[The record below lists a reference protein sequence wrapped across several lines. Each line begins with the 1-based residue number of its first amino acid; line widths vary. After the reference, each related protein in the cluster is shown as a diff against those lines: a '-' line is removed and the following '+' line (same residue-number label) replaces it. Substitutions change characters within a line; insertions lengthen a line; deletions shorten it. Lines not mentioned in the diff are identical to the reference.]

1 MHEGIKPKTTKVE
14 TAQRT
19 FFPESYQYTGERVE
33 MNIENIEP
41 REAYFINGTVKSFK
55 LDGKSIG
62 RILMPEDGT
71 NVLDEERKWILSKE
85 MVGGAYNEIFMWSE
99 KAFSYTTYQTNKLAD
114 SIRETKDGLD
124 YNLPLYKEKKEFSF
138 GTAEEALEEIM
149 SFLEKAGIQ
158 LGENYKADIFYL
170 DYETLREQERHYDAY
185 GNVVEAEQPYEW
197 SEADNAY
204 LFYIHQTYCELED
217 YHHNRTAG
225 GGKAEDF
232 NSQITVVYNAQG
244 IVEIHVGHLS
254 TYAMGF
260 TQEELL
266 DFETIADKVSQYFDY
281 MLGNSTYE
289 IDSAQLVCK
298 FEEPDSS
305 EIQKIIPV
313 WSFHVTETMEDG
325 SEWHYEKW
333 FHAVTGECI
342 N

>member
-1 MHEGIKPKTTKVE
+1 
-14 TAQRT
+14 
-19 FFPESYQYTGERVE
+19 
-33 MNIENIEP
+33 
-41 REAYFINGTVKSFK
+41 
-55 LDGKSIG
+55 
-62 RILMPEDGT
+62 
-71 NVLDEERKWILSKE
+71 
-85 MVGGAYNEIFMWSE
+85 MVTS
-99 KAFSYTTYQTNKLAD
+99 S
-114 SIRETKDGLD
+114 
-124 YNLPLYKEKKEFSF
+124 
-138 GTAEEALEEIM
+138 
-149 SFLEKAGIQ
+149 
-158 LGENYKADIFYL
+158 
-170 DYETLREQERHYDAY
+170 
-185 GNVVEAEQPYEW
+185 
-197 SEADNAY
+197 
-204 LFYIHQTYCELED
+204 IHQTYCELED

-281 MLGNSTYE
+281 MLVNSTYK

-305 EIQKIIPV
+305 EIQKIIPI
-313 WSFHVTETMEDG
+313 WSFHVTETMEDA
-325 SEWHYEKW
+325 SEWHYKKW